1 MNAHWTERST
11 QDFVYRIASDF
22 ALQIENKMGEEPINQ
37 SNLAKRLGVSDGR
50 VSQVLKS
57 PGNLTIKKMVEY
69 ARAMGMKV
77 AIVAYE
83 DNDPS
88 NKNGPINSQIFSECW
103 SNAGK
108 PKDFF
113 TLRECSKILKNVRL
127 SINYIERHRI
137 LSQSQNLASD
147 IKQLFDL
154 NWQDKQNTTSNAI
167 QSGVQ

>member
-108 PKDFF
+108 PK
-113 TLRECSKILKNVRL
+113 S
-127 SINYIERHRI
+127 H
-137 LSQSQNLASD
+137 QA
-147 IKQLFDL
+147 
-154 NWQDKQNTTSNAI
+154 
-167 QSGVQ
+167 